1 MEKELICIVCPKG
14 CRIKVENIDNSFV
27 VMGNSCKMGEK
38 YAIKEITNPMRVLTS
53 TVIVRNSN
61 TKRLP
66 VKTKG
71 EIPKEMIF
79 KCMEVI
85 NEVEVYSPIKIGQ
98 VIIENILNTGVNVV
112 ACKSVK

>member
-14 CRIKVENIDNSFV
+14 CRIKIERVDNNFV
-27 VMGNSCKMGEK
+27 VVGNSCKMGER
-38 YAIKEITNPMRVLTS
+38 YAIKESTNPTRVLTS
-53 TVIVRNSN
+53 TVIVSSSN

-71 EIPKEMIF
+71 EIPKEIIF
-79 KCMEVI
+79 ECMKVI
-85 NEVEVYSPIKIGQ
+85 NEVEVHAPIKIGQ
-98 VIIENILNTGVNVV
+98 VIIENILDTGVDVV